1 MAPGEFNLPHNIC
14 CDADG
19 WVYVADRESHR
30 VQVFDGNGRYETEW
44 RNLHRPSGLYMPP
57 GRCPICYVG
66 ECGPVFGF
74 NRDAPNLGPRLSI
87 LANDGTVLARIGDV
101 RGGGVL
107 PGQFISPH
115 GIAADSHGDV
125 YVGEVSATAWP
136 QLKPDQPPPSPLP
149 SLRKLTRL
157 PG

>member
-1 MAPGEFNLPHNIC
+1 LICITALRARGHAQLPH
-14 CDADG
+14 
-19 WVYVADRESHR
+19 
-30 VQVFDGNGRYETEW
+30 GRPAACATGAFY
-44 RNLHRPSGLYMPP
+44 
-57 GRCPICYVG
+57 RC
-66 ECGPVFGF
+66 
-74 NRDAPNLGPRLSI
+74 
-87 LANDGTVLARIGDV
+87 

-115 GIAADSHGDV
+115 GIAVDSHGDV

-136 QLKPDQPPPSPLP
+136 QLKTDQPAPSPLP

>member
-1 MAPGEFNLPHNIC
+1 M
-14 CDADG
+14 
-19 WVYVADRESHR
+19 
-30 VQVFDGNGRYETEW
+30 FDLHHGPARSWSRAIAARASGRLRHWAIY
-44 RNLHRPSGLYMPP
+44 
-57 GRCPICYVG
+57 RC
-66 ECGPVFGF
+66 
-74 NRDAPNLGPRLSI
+74 
-87 LANDGTVLARIGDV
+87 

-115 GIAADSHGDV
+115 GIAVDSHGDV

-136 QLKPDQPPPSPLP
+136 QLKTDQPAPSPLP